1 MPQKKDEK
9 SYLFRQFGKL
19 LTIPP
24 KTVCA
29 LLSALCRC
37 TACVTVAHRWCSV
50 HPSSPGGSHTCP
62 PGRCRGRCSVGD
74 SPSAHILVL
83 SSLPRSDTHRWC
95 ISHGYHSPPHTPLL
109 RRRKKKKPQRH
120 EASVLREAPFYSSVP
135 LLLCVLY
142 RAFNFH
148 FIQRRYNVLHTKR
161 IEIQK

>member
-9 SYLFRQFGKL
+9 SYLFSRFGKL

-109 RRRKKKKPQRH
+109 RRRKKKKATETWSVCAQRSALLFFCYCVFCT
-120 EASVLREAPFYSSVP
+120 ERSTFILYSGGTMCFTQN
-135 LLLCVLY
+135 L
-142 RAFNFH
+142 
-148 FIQRRYNVLHTKR
+148 
-161 IEIQK
+161 